1 MKKLYNTYLIDTE
14 KNLNAYLDDELD
26 AKLKQRFEA
35 SLKRNR
41 KLQTKL
47 ADLHEISSY
56 LQIDSNDE
64 SICHSIKVAV
74 RQAKIARRRVP
85 LLWLRWA
92 LPATASFFLGLVF
105 IVYYFYPSA
114 ITPNDLYAQ
123 YQAAFDDVLAYT
135 EENYE

>member
-1 MKKLYNTYLIDTE
+1 MKKLHNTHLIDIE
-14 KNLNAYLDDELD
+14 KNLNAYLDNELD
-26 AKLKQRFEA
+26 TKLKQRFEA
-35 SLKRNR
+35 SLQQNS

-47 ADLHEISSY
+47 ADLCEISSY
-56 LQIDSNDE
+56 LQTNSNDE

-74 RQAKIARRRVP
+74 RQAKMARRRVP

-105 IVYYFYPSA
+105 IVYYFYSPT

-135 EENYE
+135 EESYE